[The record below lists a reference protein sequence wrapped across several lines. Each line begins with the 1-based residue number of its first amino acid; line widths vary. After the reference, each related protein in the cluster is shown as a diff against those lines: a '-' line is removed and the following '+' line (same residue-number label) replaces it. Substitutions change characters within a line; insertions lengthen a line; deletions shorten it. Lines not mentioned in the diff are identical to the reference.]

1 MRIRKIMA
9 IAIALVL
16 VFSSTGAV
24 FAAELP
30 EEITEATGEQEGQVG
45 GDSTYVDTVRYK
57 VTLPT
62 TESLG
67 FNIDPEG
74 LYGFFADEKNSEA
87 TAVDPELLTEYEGKI
102 ASTGTASVTNKS
114 SIPIVVTC
122 SFSVETAT
130 EGIDFKSLKD
140 ELDDEK
146 KEMAIGIM
154 PVVMVDDAEQVVD
167 TNALSVASK
176 DKVTPDKILFGLE
189 EADYEFTYAEGEYDY
204 KQKAEADG
212 VVTETNAYF
221 QIGGIVSKLADW
233 TEIGNEGKE
242 VNLNCVFSFVGAK
255 VFKEG
260 ALADDSTG
268 VVVLEDNI
276 TYLVEPEPESDP
288 DTPAKF
294 QTIPVVGQPGVDLT
308 TQYSAQGIYTLVGE
322 ELLKNSPDELGT
334 VKINGEVIEVAGK
347 GNGAG
352 NGGALWFKFDSS
364 VVLEVEDVITAVIGD
379 TTYTYTVAE

>member
-1 MRIRKIMA
+1 M
-9 IAIALVL
+9 L
-16 VFSSTGAV
+16 
-24 FAAELP
+24 
-30 EEITEATGEQEGQVG
+30 
-45 GDSTYVDTVRYK
+45 
-57 VTLPT
+57 
-62 TESLG
+62 
-67 FNIDPEG
+67 
-74 LYGFFADEKNSEA
+74 
-87 TAVDPELLTEYEGKI
+87 
-102 ASTGTASVTNKS
+102 
-114 SIPIVVTC
+114 
-122 SFSVETAT
+122 TAT

-268 VVVLEDNI
+268 
-276 TYLVEPEPESDP
+276 
-288 DTPAKF
+288 
-294 QTIPVVGQPGVDLT
+294 
-308 TQYSAQGIYTLVGE
+308 
-322 ELLKNSPDELGT
+322 
-334 VKINGEVIEVAGK
+334 
-347 GNGAG
+347 
-352 NGGALWFKFDSS
+352 
-364 VVLEVEDVITAVIGD
+364 
-379 TTYTYTVAE
+379 